1 MTSLRPD
8 GVVKYELRESVAWLG
23 LNRPQKR
30 NAIDNGLLA
39 ALQDSVTR
47 AQAEAKAAVIFG
59 HGPCFSSGL
68 DLAEHRAR
76 GAEEAFHH
84 SRAWHAVFT
93 AIRHGHVPFVAA
105 MHGATIGGGLELA
118 SACHI
123 RLSVPHCARTLLAPR
138 DHIAP
143 NRGVAAGTTE
153 GDKLLVNPND
163 RQSLP
168 RRSALVLF
176 QKRLKPL
183 SPRSDPRQGLT

>member
-84 SRAWHAVFT
+84 SRA
-93 AIRHGHVPFVAA
+93 GVPDARTGGERLVAFVVPRTGEKVNAA
-105 MHGATIGGGLELA
+105 EIYA
-118 SACHI
+118 
-123 RLSVPHCARTLLAPR
+123 HCASR
-138 DHIAP
+138 
-143 NRGVAAGTTE
+143 
-153 GDKLLVNPND
+153 LV
-163 RQSLP
+163 
-168 RRSALVLF
+168 
-176 QKRLKPL
+176 
-183 SPRSDPRQGLT
+183 G